1 MLIDEQRFRH
11 DCRNGLI
18 RHLAVD
24 IEVLLMK
31 NTDDLIDG
39 IPVDQQTGEAGL
51 CKGSGNFLVAL
62 VDVHG
67 LQFDAMRQN
76 FRRRQVAELK
86 GVAQQLTLIF
96 VNAAVLLHVLHEKE
110 QFLVGHF
117 CVVICLEEARNGLL
131 DWTGNPLS
139 ELYRDAM
146 RDITTNY
153 HIYFFFPAFL
163 SSFAVVK
170 LCKKYSVSPALSLLV
185 FFSIGTYV
193 MYIAALKQCFA
204 MFFLLLALPYAI
216 DKKYVRFYLLVF
228 VAVLFHTHAFMFAIV
243 PLLFGKPW
251 GKVTIAFFGA
261 ALFAMATYDATL
273 GAFMEY
279 AQSMGA
285 LVAEIEVFDNN
296 AINVLRVAVYW
307 VPALL
312 TLVFRKRLFS
322 NSTRAEN
329 LFANMSLISAFILM
343 IGLVQ
348 AANLFA
354 RMAAYFEI
362 ATAITL
368 PWMIKKLFTK
378 RSAQY
383 VTACAAVLY
392 FIYFLYEFGVSKGF
406 GSGYSSI
413 TLWQFITSL
422 FGG

>member
-1 MLIDEQRFRH
+1 ML
-11 DCRNGLI
+11 CN
-18 RHLAVD
+18 V
-24 IEVLLMK
+24 
-31 NTDDLIDG
+31 
-39 IPVDQQTGEAGL
+39 
-51 CKGSGNFLVAL
+51 
-62 VDVHG
+62 
-67 LQFDAMRQN
+67 
-76 FRRRQVAELK
+76 
-86 GVAQQLTLIF
+86 
-96 VNAAVLLHVLHEKE
+96 
-110 QFLVGHF
+110 
-117 CVVICLEEARNGLL
+117 
-131 DWTGNPLS
+131 
-139 ELYRDAM
+139 
-146 RDITTNY
+146 
-153 HIYFFFPAFL
+153 FPAFGI
-163 SSFAVVK
+163 AVCNRQEICEILPAGV
-170 LCKKYSVSPALSLLV
+170 CRGPVSYPCIHV
-185 FFSIGTYV
+185 
-193 MYIAALKQCFA
+193 CNC
-204 MFFLLLALPYAI
+204 
-216 DKKYVRFYLLVF
+216 
-228 VAVLFHTHAFMFAIV
+228 AV
-243 PLLFGKPW
+243 
-251 GKVTIAFFGA
+251 AFFGA

-312 TLVFRKRLFS
+312 ALVFRKRLFS
-322 NSTRAEN
+322 HSTRAEN

>member
-1 MLIDEQRFRH
+1 MYLSQVYYPTSMQLE
-11 DCRNGLI
+11 G
-18 RHLAVD
+18 
-24 IEVLLMK
+24 
-31 NTDDLIDG
+31 
-39 IPVDQQTGEAGL
+39 PQTGRRHFMLRKADMFMIAAIVWMA
-51 CKGSGNFLVAL
+51 CFSFLRTSYNDTGTYIAHFMDSESVA
-62 VDVHG
+62 DY
-67 LQFDAMRQN
+67 F
-76 FRRRQVAELK
+76 
-86 GVAQQLTLIF
+86 
-96 VNAAVLLHVLHEKE
+96 
-110 QFLVGHF
+110 
-117 CVVICLEEARNGLL
+117 ARNGLL

>member
-1 MLIDEQRFRH
+1 MRQLI
-11 DCRNGLI
+11 
-18 RHLAVD
+18 
-24 IEVLLMK
+24 LLYWGCVFLMYLSQVYYP
-31 NTDDLIDG
+31 TSMQLEG
-39 IPVDQQTGEAGL
+39 PQTGRRHFMLHKADIFMIAVIVWL
-51 CKGSGNFLVAL
+51 TCFSFLRTAYNDTMTYRLHFMESESVA
-62 VDVHG
+62 DY
-67 LQFDAMRQN
+67 F
-76 FRRRQVAELK
+76 
-86 GVAQQLTLIF
+86 
-96 VNAAVLLHVLHEKE
+96 
-110 QFLVGHF
+110 
-117 CVVICLEEARNGLL
+117 ARSGLL

-139 ELYRDAM
+139 ELYRDVV
-146 RDITTNY
+146 RDATTNY

-170 LCKKYSVSPALSLLV
+170 LFKRYSVNPAFSLLI

-204 MFFLLLALPYAI
+204 MFFLLLALPYVI
-216 DKKYVRFYLLVF
+216 DRKYVRFYLLVF
-228 VAVLFHTHAFMFAIV
+228 VAMLFHTHAFMFAIV

-251 GKVTIAFFGA
+251 GKVTIVFFLA

-296 AINVLRVAVYW
+296 SINVLRVVVYW
-307 VPALL
+307 VPAMLAL
-312 TLVFRKRLFS
+312 AFRKRLFS
-322 NSTRAEN
+322 NSTRVEN
-329 LFANMSLISAFILM
+329 LFVNMSMISAFILM

-362 ATAITL
+362 ATAISL

-378 RSAQY
+378 RSARA
-383 VTACAAVLY
+383 VTICAAILY
-392 FIYFLYEFGVSKGF
+392 FGYFLYEFGVSKDF
-406 GSGYSSI
+406 GNNYSAIS
-413 TLWQFITSL
+413 LWQFVTSL

>member
-1 MLIDEQRFRH
+1 MGRTKKKPGYDQNRIMEQFQNCIVEAYTSGMIDGSGISLRQVSEEF
-11 DCRNGLI
+11 GI
-18 RHLAVD
+18 T
-24 IEVLLMK
+24 LMK
-31 NTDDLIDG
+31 TRKILI
-39 IPVDQQTGEAGL
+39 TAG
-51 CKGSGNFLVAL
+51 V
-62 VDVHG
+62 
-67 LQFDAMRQN
+67 
-76 FRRRQVAELK
+76 
-86 GVAQQLTLIF
+86 
-96 VNAAVLLHVLHEKE
+96 
-110 QFLVGHF
+110 
-117 CVVICLEEARNGLL
+117 
-131 DWTGNPLS
+131 
-139 ELYRDAM
+139 
-146 RDITTNY
+146 Y
-153 HIYFFFPAFL
+153 H
-163 SSFAVVK
+163 
-170 LCKKYSVSPALSLLV
+170 
-185 FFSIGTYV
+185 
-193 MYIAALKQCFA
+193 
-204 MFFLLLALPYAI
+204 
-216 DKKYVRFYLLVF
+216 
-228 VAVLFHTHAFMFAIV
+228 
-243 PLLFGKPW
+243 
-251 GKVTIAFFGA
+251 
-261 ALFAMATYDATL
+261 
-273 GAFMEY
+273 
-279 AQSMGA
+279 MGA

-312 TLVFRKRLFS
+312 ALVFRKRLFS
-322 NSTRAEN
+322 DSTRAEN

>member
-1 MLIDEQRFRH
+1 M
-11 DCRNGLI
+11 
-18 RHLAVD
+18 
-24 IEVLLMK
+24 
-31 NTDDLIDG
+31 
-39 IPVDQQTGEAGL
+39 AG
-51 CKGSGNFLVAL
+51 STA
-62 VDVHG
+62 
-67 LQFDAMRQN
+67 
-76 FRRRQVAELK
+76 
-86 GVAQQLTLIF
+86 
-96 VNAAVLLHVLHEKE
+96 
-110 QFLVGHF
+110 
-117 CVVICLEEARNGLL
+117 
-131 DWTGNPLS
+131 
-139 ELYRDAM
+139 
-146 RDITTNY
+146 
-153 HIYFFFPAFL
+153 
-163 SSFAVVK
+163 
-170 LCKKYSVSPALSLLV
+170 
-185 FFSIGTYV
+185 
-193 MYIAALKQCFA
+193 
-204 MFFLLLALPYAI
+204 
-216 DKKYVRFYLLVF
+216 
-228 VAVLFHTHAFMFAIV
+228 
-243 PLLFGKPW
+243 
-251 GKVTIAFFGA
+251 
-261 ALFAMATYDATL
+261 YDATL

-312 TLVFRKRLFS
+312 ALVFRKRLFS
-322 NSTRAEN
+322 HSTRAEN